1 MALEF
6 AIWDHFERQDGVT
19 LERQYAER
27 YERVVQA
34 EQYGFTG
41 YHVAEHHLTPLDM
54 APSPIV
60 YLAALAQHTSRIRIG
75 SMVLCLP
82 LYHPLRLIQ
91 EICMLDHISGGR
103 FEPGVGR
110 GVRDVE
116 HEWFGLDPMEARA
129 RYAETLEVVLQGL
142 QRGRLEFQGRYYQ
155 FDNVKLGWEPA
166 QKPLPPLWYAG
177 TLSNAAD
184 YGMSGLSGAA
194 PAAVY
199 EDFWRRWED
208 KRAAGS
214 PLHQREPKVGST
226 RWVLVADSDD
236 AAQAIARR
244 AWRRYQDHFFATEV
258 RVQGRA
264 SPRTNASDDVDAA
277 MARGQLLVGSPDTVR
292 VKLERFLDLAGP
304 LHTYLAGAFHWGDLT
319 HDEAMRSLR
328 LYATEVKPALASH
341 SASASA
347 VV

>member
-1 MALEF
+1 MVALEF

-27 YERVVQA
+27 YALVAQA
-34 EQYGFTG
+34 EAYGFTG

-54 APSPIV
+54 APSPML
-60 YLAALAQHTSRIRIG
+60 YLAALAQHTTRIRIG

-82 LYHPLRLIQ
+82 LYHPVRLIQ

-129 RYAETLEVVLQGL
+129 RYAESLEVVLQGL
-142 QRGRLEFQGRYYQ
+142 QHGRLEFQGRYYQ
-155 FDNVKLGWEPA
+155 FDNVTLGWEPA

-184 YGMSGLSGAA
+184 HGMNGLSGAA
-194 PAAVY
+194 PAEVY
-199 EDFWRRWED
+199 ADFWRRWEE

-226 RWVLVADSDD
+226 RWVLVADSDA
-236 AAQAIARR
+236 AAQTIARR
-244 AWRRYQDHFFATEV
+244 AWRRYQDHFFATDV

-264 SPRTNASDDVDAA
+264 LPRTNASDDVDAA
-277 MARGQLLVGSPDTVR
+277 MARGQLLVGSPATVR
-292 VKLERFLDLAGP
+292 GALEQFLDLAGP
-304 LHTYLAGAFHWGDLT
+304 LHTYLVGAFQWGDLT

-328 LYATEVKPALASH
+328 LYATEVKPALAEH
-341 SASASA
+341 AASA